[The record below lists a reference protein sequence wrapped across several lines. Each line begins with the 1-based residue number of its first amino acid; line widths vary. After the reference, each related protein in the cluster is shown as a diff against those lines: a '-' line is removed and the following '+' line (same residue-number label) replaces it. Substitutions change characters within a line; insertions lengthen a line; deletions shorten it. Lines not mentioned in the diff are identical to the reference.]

1 MPAAASRCSSRTSS
15 SSSSP
20 NSPRWR
26 MGATMKCPDEYG
38 NLFSRAI
45 ARVPRATTS
54 LSASSPSAAAQKMQP
69 ESSSADLM
77 YSRRQGAHSCF
88 TRRVYSDE
96 LVGLHGHGSVF
107 HLVACRGEPHQRGD
121 HAHHEQQGGGEEDR
135 AEHAVVERFWYPPRN
150 PLHVATVLSD

>member
-1 MPAAASRCSSRTSS
+1 MCRTGATMKWPEEYGYLFRSAMAFRPRRTTSR

-20 NSPRWR
+20 
-26 MGATMKCPDEYG
+26 AT
-38 NLFSRAI
+38 
-45 ARVPRATTS
+45 
-54 LSASSPSAAAQKMQP
+54 AAQKMQP

-135 AEHAVVERFWYPPRN
+135 AE
-150 PLHVATVLSD
+150 